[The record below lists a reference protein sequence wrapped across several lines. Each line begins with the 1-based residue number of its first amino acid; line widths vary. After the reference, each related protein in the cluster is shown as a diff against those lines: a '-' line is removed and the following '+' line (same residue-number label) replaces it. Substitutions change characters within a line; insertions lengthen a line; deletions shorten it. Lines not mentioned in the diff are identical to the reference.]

1 MKNELIR
8 RDYVVEIETRES
20 SNLGTIEGVPIVY
33 NKRAN
38 IGGLFDEIIESGAL
52 DKTNLND
59 VRLCLNHDTSFV
71 YARSRHNRPNSTMRL
86 QITPQGLEIAAD
98 LAIAESTRARDLYTA
113 IRRGDFDKMSF
124 MFSVDEEEW
133 ENLESN
139 HPTRHIRAI
148 GSVIEVSVVT
158 FPAYSETEIHA
169 RDCEALENAR
179 AALENARQSRASE
192 VDTAELLAL
201 EKAKFNLL
209 LRR

>member
-1 MKNELIR
+1 
-8 RDYVVEIETRES
+8 
-20 SNLGTIEGVPIVY
+20 
-33 NKRAN
+33 
-38 IGGLFDEIIESGAL
+38 
-52 DKTNLND
+52 
-59 VRLCLNHDTSFV
+59 
-71 YARSRHNRPNSTMRL
+71 
-86 QITPQGLEIAAD
+86 
-98 LAIAESTRARDLYTA
+98 
-113 IRRGDFDKMSF
+113 MSF